1 MAVRTNQVVQSTL
14 SGLALREIDFVSR
27 FSKDMKELL
36 DVLGISRPIYK
47 ENGSQL
53 YKKSV
58 ATTLANQPTEGDL
71 IDLSQQAFTESAAA
85 TITIKKYAKSLTLE
99 VLAKNGEV
107 WADKSDDSF
116 LHAIENVI
124 VGDFFT
130 YLATGSGVPSGT
142 PANFQDALAQAAG
155 AVEDFNLTNN
165 LGGLGKV
172 AFVNVEDAYAYLGA
186 QTISL
191 QMAFGMNYIKNFL
204 GYDAVFFC
212 SSSHITAGTVIAV
225 DKANL
230 SLYAVNPASSLFV
243 REGLDYTIDEYGL
256 IGVHKNGNYGR
267 AASDTYAIM
276 GIQLFAEYL
285 AGVVVATF

>member
-1 MAVRTNQVVQSTL
+1 MAVRTYQVVQATL

-36 DVLGISRPIYK
+36 EVLGISRPIYK

-58 ATTLANQPTEGDL
+58 ATTLPANQPAEGDL
-71 IDLSQQAFTESAAA
+71 IDLSQQSFSESAVA

-116 LHAIENVI
+116 LHAIENEI
-124 VGDFFT
+124 IGGFFT
-130 YLATGSGVPSGT
+130 YLATGSGSTSG
-142 PANFQDALAQAAG
+142 ANFQEALAKAAG
-155 AVEDFNLTNN
+155 EVEDFNITNN

-172 AFVNVEDAYAYLGA
+172 AFVNVNDAYAYLGT

-212 SSSHITAGTVIAV
+212 SSSHITTGTVIAV

-285 AGVVVATF
+285 AGVVIASF